1 MTSRIEHA
9 GDVSVLRPSGRL
21 DSITAASI
29 EKEIAAVSTHSP
41 RVVLDLSELDYLS
54 SAGVRVIVIS
64 AKRLKQRSGTF
75 VLCNPQPVV
84 RRVLELSGLFGTLT
98 SASSLAQAMSSAGGT
113 A

>member
-1 MTSRIEHA
+1 MASSFEHA

-29 EKEIAAVSTHSP
+29 EKEIAAVSTQSA

-54 SAGVRVIVIS
+54 SAGVRMIVIS

-75 VLCNPQPVV
+75 VLCNPQPMV
-84 RRVLELSGLFGTLT
+84 RQVLELSGLFGVLT
-98 SASSLAQAMSSAGGT
+98 VASSLAQAMSTAGGT